1 MKKIIALIAVSILST
16 AAFSFADHHKGA
28 EAPKKELRPLQVLMQ
43 ARAAWMKAM
52 NENLAAMKFEAVS
65 KDADSLSAQT
75 KKVGEGA
82 ANPIAKEINLK
93 ISGLA
98 AEVSAAAAKKDGA
111 AVKAK
116 LGEIKAN
123 CSECHAKVRDKK

>member
-1 MKKIIALIAVSILST
+1 MIAVSLLAT
-16 AAFSFADHHKGA
+16 TVFAFADHHKGA

-52 NENLAAMKFEAVS
+52 GENLAAKKFEAIA
-65 KDADSLSAQT
+65 KDADGLAAQT

-82 ANPIAKEINLK
+82 SNPIAKEINLK

-98 AEVSAAAAKKDGA
+98 KEVSAAAAKQDGTTI
-111 AVKAK
+111 KAK